1 MRIISGSA
9 KGKKLLSPVGMGTRP
24 TLDRIKESIFNIIQN
39 RTRDALV
46 VDMFSGTGS
55 LGLEAASRGATMC
68 YLIDMGDTTF
78 EMLQKNV
85 DNLKFNDKCKCF
97 KGDTY
102 KYMQQF
108 ADEKIVFDLIFID
121 PPYAK
126 DMIPPA
132 IEIIATNSLLS
143 KDGLIICKIDSSEEI
158 YEGNHIIHL
167 SDLRKY
173 GNTTVLFYE
182 YKEASN

>member
-9 KGKKLLSPVGMGTRP
+9 RGRKLLSPVGMGTRP
-24 TLDRIKESIFNIIQN
+24 TLDRIKEAIFNIIQN
-39 RTRDALV
+39 RVRDAVV

-55 LGLEAASRGATMC
+55 LGLEAASRGAAKC

-78 EMLQKNV
+78 EMLQSNV
-85 DNLKFNDKCKCF
+85 DNLKFNDICKCL

-102 KYMQQF
+102 KYMEQF
-108 ADEKIVFDLIFID
+108 ANEGIVFDLIFID

-132 IEIIATNSLLS
+132 IEIISSNSLLS
-143 KDGLIICKIDSSEEI
+143 KEGLIVCKIDSSEEI
-158 YEGNHIIHL
+158 YEGNGIIHL
-167 SDLRKY
+167 SDSRKY
-173 GNTTVLFYE
+173 GNTTVLFYK
-182 YKEASN
+182 YKGTNN